1 MSAAHYTEDDVIA
14 RITLLTRPQLISFV
28 RAEIVMPLQSES
40 GPVYRQIDLARI
52 ELLCELC
59 DQYDLQEDAL
69 GMVMSLVDQLHG
81 VRAELRVVLEAIEAE
96 QADVRARLGE
106 VLFQAR
112 SGD

>member
-1 MSAAHYTEDDVIA
+1 MTGAQYTEDDVIA

-96 QADVRARLGE
+96 QADVRTRLGE

-112 SGD
+112 SGE

>member
-1 MSAAHYTEDDVIA
+1 MTGAHYTEDDVIA

-96 QADVRARLGE
+96 QADVRTRLGE

-112 SGD
+112 SGE